1 VTRKRAWTS
10 ATLVAALSLVVAASA
25 LAGPAANPGKPEN
38 GRKIFQKHCARCHNF
53 MATGTQASARPG
65 VHGSDLDVLK
75 PRYSRIVAAIVQGEG
90 GLPAEYFL
98 LRLTFQEIYDVAAF
112 VAKYAGKPAPHVVG
126 AKATAKKTTTR

>member
-1 VTRKRAWTS
+1 MTRRRAWAS
-10 ATLVAALSLVVAASA
+10 AALIIVVALAVAATA
-25 LAGPAANPGKPEN
+25 LARPAANPGNPEN
-38 GRKIFQKHCARCHNF
+38 GRKIFQKFCARCHNF
-53 MATGTQASARPG
+53 MATGTHADARPG

-75 PRYSRIVAAIVQGEG
+75 PRYSRVVAAIVQGEG

-126 AKATAKKTTTR
+126 AKPAAKKKSTH